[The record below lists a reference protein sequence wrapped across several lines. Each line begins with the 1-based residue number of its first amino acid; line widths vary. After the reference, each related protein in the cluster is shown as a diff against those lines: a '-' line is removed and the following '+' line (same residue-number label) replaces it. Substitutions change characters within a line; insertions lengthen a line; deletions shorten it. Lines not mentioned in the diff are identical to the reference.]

1 MAGERDFRKVRGEII
16 RGRTA
21 LLTATRDEI
30 ARYLKDALDRIN
42 VILAAQPSDYQ
53 QWSLPRLA
61 KEIQQALAQFGEQ
74 AAAGISTAA
83 GDAWQLGQD
92 LVDRP
97 LIAGGVRL
105 EAALGAID
113 VRQLQAMRAF
123 MTDRIKDVGL
133 AAANK
138 LNAELGLVVIGAQSP
153 SDAIG
158 KVRLILG
165 EQSRTRATGIVR
177 TEIGRV
183 FSVASYD
190 RLVARAAQVPGI
202 KKQWRKSGKLHPRLY
217 HDLADGHVRDVKEPF
232 NLGNGAKLMHP
243 HDPAASAAETV
254 NCGCVMLTYFE
265 SWKDAGILAHPA
277 RAPGGLDIGPSIND
291 LLAA

>member
-21 LLTATRDEI
+21 LLVGTRDEI
-30 ARYLKDALDRIN
+30 ARYLKEALDRIN
-42 VILAAQPSDYQ
+42 AILAAQPTDYQ

-61 KEIQQALAQFGEQ
+61 GEIRQALGQFGGQ
-74 AAAGISTAA
+74 AAAQISTAA

-92 LVDRP
+92 LIDKP
-97 LIAGGVRL
+97 LLAGGVRI

-123 MTDRIKDVGL
+123 MTDRIQDVGL

-138 LNAELGLVVIGAQSP
+138 LNAELGLVVIGAQTP
-153 SDAIG
+153 SEAIG

-165 EQSRTRATGIVR
+165 EQSRMRATGIVR
-177 TEIGRV
+177 TEVGRV

-190 RLVARAAQVPGI
+190 RLVARSAQVPAL
-202 KKQWRKSGKLHPRLY
+202 KKQWRKSGKLHPRLF
-217 HDLADGHVRDVKEPF
+217 HDLADGQIREVNKPF
-232 NLGNGAKLMHP
+232 NLGNGANLMHP

-254 NCGCVMLTYFE
+254 NCGCVMLPYME
-265 SWKDAGILAHPA
+265 SWKKDKLLEYPG
-277 RAPGGLDIGPSIND
+277 RSPGGLEMDLPIND